1 MSGSTST
8 QPGVSA
14 QSVHLLLAA
23 SRTSLAPAC
32 FPSITIYQATIKAE
46 GRALAS
52 LCVRKT
58 KEKNNNSA
66 EKKLTQKTPEL
77 VVKADLLLKCQI
89 ANRLWSTVSA
99 LYGHANSS
107 KVACAARASGVLVLI
122 SVIMIVSKD
131 AVHRF
136 YSHTDTFIVWKKP
149 CLDARFSFDC
159 Q

>member
-1 MSGSTST
+1 M
-8 QPGVSA
+8 
-14 QSVHLLLAA
+14 
-23 SRTSLAPAC
+23 
-32 FPSITIYQATIKAE
+32 
-46 GRALAS
+46 AS

-66 EKKLTQKTPEL
+66 EKLTQKTPEL

-89 ANRLWSTVSA
+89 ANRLWSTISA

-136 YSHTDTFIVWKKP
+136 YSHTDIFI
-149 CLDARFSFDC
+149 L
-159 Q
+159 

>member
-1 MSGSTST
+1 M
-8 QPGVSA
+8 
-14 QSVHLLLAA
+14 
-23 SRTSLAPAC
+23 
-32 FPSITIYQATIKAE
+32 
-46 GRALAS
+46 AS

-136 YSHTDTFIVWKKP
+136 YWHIYSVKKAVP
-149 CLDARFSFDC
+149 
-159 Q
+159 